1 MTISRREFVKGIGA
15 GILCAVVPKIPFAAP
30 PEDKYRFHTTVNCR
44 DGIEFHGVMG
54 PLRIFMN
61 GKEVFPTKDYTLVEQ
76 DNGTAYIVFE
86 RVNLEDFI

>member
-1 MTISRREFVKGIGA
+1 MTVSRREFVKGIGA

-30 PEDKYRFHTTVNCR
+30 PEDIYRFHVTVNC
-44 DGIEFHGVMG
+44 EYELFNGVMG
-54 PLRIFMN
+54 PLRIFIN
-61 GKEVFPTKDYTLVEQ
+61 NKEVYPTKDYTLVEQ